1 MTLFQEGQLSVTG
14 EGKNTVLV
22 NRLHSY
28 LGIMWLTGPPDMTT
42 AGYHG
47 QQQPFLS
54 F

>member
-28 LGIMWLTGPPDMTT
+28 LGIMLLIGPLDMTT
-42 AGYHG
+42 AVHRG

-54 F
+54 L